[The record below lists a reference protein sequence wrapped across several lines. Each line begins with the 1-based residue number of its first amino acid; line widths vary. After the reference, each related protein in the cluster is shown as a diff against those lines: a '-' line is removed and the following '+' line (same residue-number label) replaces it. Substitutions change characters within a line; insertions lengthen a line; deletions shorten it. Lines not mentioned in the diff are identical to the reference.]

1 MATVSSG
8 TTSERFGFIERYR
21 SELGT
26 QFLCD
31 WLGVSRSGYYA
42 WRKRSPSSRA
52 KSDARLLRRVRRIF
66 KTSKGRYGSPRVH
79 IALRK
84 QGILVGRKRVERLMR
99 QAGLKARVSRVTRRQ
114 PGLKRFIAKGENRLL
129 EYGQASQINEVWVAD
144 ITYIK
149 HKGSWQYLSTIMDQ
163 YSRRIIGWSLDSSR
177 TTELTCRT
185 LQMALRKRAYPKDV
199 IFHTDRGVEYT
210 GSEFQKALRKY
221 DFVHSVNRAGYCT
234 DNAFMESFYHSLK
247 GELIRKTK
255 FKSVAHLRNELG
267 CYINQFYNQVRLHS
281 GLGYVSPIKY
291 EKSLG

>member
-1 MATVSSG
+1 
-8 TTSERFGFIERYR
+8 
-21 SELGT
+21 
-26 QFLCD
+26 
-31 WLGVSRSGYYA
+31 
-42 WRKRSPSSRA
+42 
-52 KSDARLLRRVRRIF
+52 
-66 KTSKGRYGSPRVH
+66 
-79 IALRK
+79 
-84 QGILVGRKRVERLMR
+84 MR
-99 QAGLKARVSRVTRRQ
+99 QAGLKGRVSRVTRRQ

-177 TTELTCRT
+177 TTELTCKT
-185 LQMALRKRAYPKDV
+185 LQMALRKRDYPKDV

-210 GSEFQKALRKY
+210 GSEFQKVLKKHG
-221 DFVHSVNRAGYCT
+221 FIHSVNRAGYCT

-255 FKSVAHLRNELG
+255 FKSVTHLRSELG

-291 EKSLG
+291 EQSLG